1 MSRCS
6 ILQTSVSTTNRSARL
21 ARTWFTDEKI
31 FTVQSPNTNKFT
43 MNARV
48 YANVAVKRDIPSERC
63 WKVGSTS
70 HRASWFRLHAVS
82 QLGKSSL
89 VFVERGA
96 KVNSSYYCDTF
107 LHQGLLPDIRSH
119 SGDNF
124 TFQQDGPPA
133 HRSRKT
139 IAFLTAHVPDFFEP
153 ENWPPNSPDLNPI
166 DYLIWGVLQQ
176 IV

>member
-6 ILQTSVSTTNRSARL
+6 ILQTFVSTTNRSARL

-31 FTVQSPNTNKFT
+31 FTVQTPTNSQ
-43 MNARV
+43 NDRV
-48 YANVAVKRDIPSERC
+48 YVNVAVKRDIPSERLLEGR
-63 WKVGSTS
+63 KLFSQSIMHSV
-70 HRASWFRLHAVS
+70 AVS
-82 QLGKSSL
+82 QLCKSSL

-107 LHQGLLPDIRSH
+107 LHQGLVPDIRSH

-124 TFQQDGPPA
+124 IFQQDGPPA

-139 IAFLTAHVPDFFEP
+139 IAFLCLFCTC
-153 ENWPPNSPDLNPI
+153 NSFKN
-166 DYLIWGVLQQ
+166 
-176 IV
+176 